1 MAGFGGEY
9 ARFAKFA
16 TEETS
21 TAAPTYEA
29 PVDLGPLVTG
39 NLTVTNASGE
49 LYGDNVLQEK
59 VDKFASGAIA
69 MEVTD
74 CPKKTLAEIYGATY
88 NETNKEIEYGQDDE
102 PPYGA
107 LSYIRNIYR
116 KGKEIFEAIF
126 YPKVQAALAA
136 DNTQTRAGSITFQNT
151 AINWTVLAPL
161 HKDTPWRGTAEFDT
175 REDAVA
181 WLDEKLGAL
190 EITITTQPQDV
201 TVTEGEISETLSI
214 VASAGSKTLSYQWY
228 ENSTESTV
236 GGTPVSEATSATFTI
251 PTTLTEIGGPY
262 YYYCVVSCEGL
273 ESVTSEVVTV
283 TVDDG
288 EI

>member
-21 TAAPTYEA
+21 SAAPTYEA
-29 PVDLGPLVTG
+29 PVNLGPLVTG

-49 LYGDNVLQEK
+49 LFGSNVLQEK

-74 CPKKTLAEIYGATY
+74 CPKATLAEIYGATY
-88 NETNKEIEYGQDDE
+88 NKTNKEIKYGQDDE

-107 LSYIRNIYR
+107 LSYIRNILR
-116 KGKEIFEAIF
+116 KGEEIFEAIF

-136 DNTQTRAGSITFQNT
+136 DNTQTRTGSITFQNT

-161 HKDTPWRGTAEFDT
+161 HKETPWRVTAEFDT
-175 REDAVA
+175 REGAIA
-181 WLDEKLGAL
+181 WLDEKLGA
-190 EITITTQPQDV
+190 
-201 TVTEGEISETLSI
+201 
-214 VASAGSKTLSYQWY
+214 SK
-228 ENSTESTV
+228 
-236 GGTPVSEATSATFTI
+236 
-251 PTTLTEIGGPY
+251 
-262 YYYCVVSCEGL
+262 
-273 ESVTSEVVTV
+273 
-283 TVDDG
+283 
-288 EI
+288 